1 MLQHKNDHLLRTALH
16 SDGNTNMKACGH
28 DKLDIEIGGP
38 SSCLAFPFPFADYR
52 LQQPSQSRRSVSC
65 ERTLPEN
72 NIHLRQQHHH
82 HHTARR
88 NSPKAR
94 SRYTFIHSADK
105 PASNPFPL
113 PPKRIRRSISSDSL
127 RHDLGVHFSTSSSTM
142 QFLPKQN
149 RQLQLPSF
157 EELGIATPSPNNMS
171 RAQERPSSSPSGS
184 GSVSHVDGSVAA
196 SPSKTSTPFAE
207 SPNSRMDVSYPSP
220 LPITPP
226 ESDDHVQWNPSAS
239 HAGSLSDTVSTDAE
253 SSGAA
258 EACMKERS
266 EDTCTP
272 KQSQQG
278 TGQNAENG
286 DDSRSLP
293 ISSRPLQDE
302 NDRHSFLQNGILTA
316 VSSLTISTDLANVVQ
331 LVSQTLP
338 CPPSNSLPNSDSL
351 SPSCVFS
358 PIVQTIQSRLQPDQS
373 PYINITH
380 AVPPKFSLSSLP
392 TSPPSTPNR
401 LFPGDDYF
409 NMTVFSNATAT
420 PHYPF
425 SSTSSSL
432 GAPSQAPYVP
442 TPIVPPYSVN
452 IAAVERYLP
461 PTSTTEYQNLFTTHG
476 PSVLLDRLRELS
488 PRNGTLLLVYPTL
501 RGAQCFKQHYLNP
514 ILDPLLRQL
523 VVLNCL
529 PSDIGTALSSTPAL
543 KHMDPFETMHS
554 KVTEL
559 CSTLTAR
566 DRTSFTLSY
575 ASAGC
580 IPLSRPLWTEWYIS
594 QETPRAREIL
604 DDYWRNDHR
613 TRGHSA
619 SKGMGIDR
627 EVTSAMVLREVV
639 DGIRKRALTEPM
651 DDAEREGVEVGVFV
665 IRRSQTSQ

>member
-1 MLQHKNDHLLRTALH
+1 
-16 SDGNTNMKACGH
+16 MKTCGH
-28 DKLDIEIGGP
+28 DKLDIEIGSP

-52 LQQPSQSRRSVSC
+52 LQQPSHSRRSVSC

-72 NIHLRQQHHH
+72 SIHLRQQQ
-82 HHTARR
+82 HTACR
-88 NSPKAR
+88 NSSKPR
-94 SRYTFIHSADK
+94 SRYTFTHSTDK
-105 PASNPFPL
+105 PTLNPLPL
-113 PPKRIRRSISSDSL
+113 PPKRIRRSISSDGL
-127 RHDLGVHFSTSSSTM
+127 RHDLDVYFSSSSTM

-157 EELGIATPSPNNMS
+157 EELGIATPSPNNMA
-171 RAQERPSSSPSGS
+171 RAQERPSTSPSGPGS
-184 GSVSHVDGSVAA
+184 GSGTGTESESIAV
-196 SPSKTSTPFAE
+196 SPSKTSTPFAD
-207 SPNSRMDVSYPSP
+207 SPNSRIDVSYPSP

-226 ESDDHVQWNPSAS
+226 ESDDHVRWNPGARNVDSS
-239 HAGSLSDTVSTDAE
+239 SDTVASGAE
-253 SSGAA
+253 SSGVA
-258 EACMKERS
+258 EVCMKEQS
-266 EDTCTP
+266 GDTRTP

-278 TGQNAENG
+278 TGQNTENG
-286 DDSRSLP
+286 DGSLP
-293 ISSRPLQDE
+293 LPMTTRPLQDE
-302 NDRHSFLQNGILTA
+302 NDGQLFLQRGILTA
-316 VSSLTISTDLANVVQ
+316 VSSLAISKDPAKVVQ

-338 CPPSNSLPNSDSL
+338 CPPANNLPASDSL
-351 SPSCVFS
+351 SPACVFS

-380 AVPPKFSLSSLP
+380 AVPPKFSLSCLP

-409 NMTVFSNATAT
+409 NMTVFSNATAA

-425 SSTSSSL
+425 SSTSSSS
-432 GAPSQAPYVP
+432 AAHTQAPYVP

-488 PRNGTLLLVYPTL
+488 PRNGTLLLLYPTL
-501 RGAQCFKQHYLNP
+501 RGAQCFKQHYLSP
-514 ILDPLLRQL
+514 ILDPLLRQQ
-523 VVLNCL
+523 VVLNGL

-543 KHMDPFETMHS
+543 KHMDTFETMHS
-554 KVTEL
+554 KVIQL
-559 CSTLTAR
+559 CSSLTSR
-566 DRTSFTLSY
+566 DRTSFTLSFS
-575 ASAGC
+575 SAGY
-580 IPLSRPLWTEWYIS
+580 IPLSRALWTEWYIA

-627 EVTSAMVLREVV
+627 EVTSAMVLREIV
-639 DGIRKRALTEPM
+639 DGIRKRALTEPI

-665 IRRSQTSQ
+665 IRRSQTSHC